1 MSTPGKRSQLNLE
14 VVLKEIVGESLDN
27 GGALSGLD
35 LLVVGGNEDSLIGLD
50 ADGTGGALLG
60 VDGARIGL
68 DGHHLVATNAD
79 TGTENGGGVSE
90 SVDESLAFTSLEL
103 EKIKII
109 SGKVL
114 NLTAKSLEVAQ
125 TEPSRPMMQA
135 RLEKS
140 ERETKKKGNKLALS
154 SSDELGINVS
164 LPRHI

>member
-90 SVDESLAFTSLEL
+90 SVDESLAFTSLES
-103 EKIKII
+103 E
-109 SGKVL
+109 VL
-114 NLTAKSLEVAQ
+114 GGGPNGALKTDDASAV
-125 TEPSRPMMQA
+125 
-135 RLEKS
+135 
-140 ERETKKKGNKLALS
+140 ALS